1 MQKQLIFP
9 KKETWMQGERKSVP
23 LGSYEMGQFLQH
35 VDRYGFHK
43 FIVRNWILKPICQ
56 IEAGGIAHNP
66 LLESRVCHL
75 MKKTE
80 PKQIDH
86 SCGESM

>member
-1 MQKQLIFP
+1 
-9 KKETWMQGERKSVP
+9 MQGDRKSVP
-23 LGSYEMGQFLQH
+23 LGSYEIGQLLQR
-35 VDRYGFHK
+35 VDRCDFRKY
-43 FIVRNWILKPICQ
+43 IVKNWILKPICQ
-56 IEAGGIAHNP
+56 VEAGGIAQNP

-80 PKQIDH
+80 SKQIDH